1 MQEYSCFVS
10 QQCCRDSAYYTDVFS
25 NVNTYLQKKYKKLQ
39 INHKYRAFKAL
50 KLLLKPLVA
59 LFLAVYDKNTT
70 FVQKY
75 DKKPKCF

>member
-10 QQCCRDSAYYTDVFS
+10 QQCCRDSAYYTDVFL
-25 NVNTYLQKKYKKLQ
+25 NVNTYLQKKYKKIQ
-39 INHKYRAFKAL
+39 IYYKYRAFKAL

-70 FVQKY
+70 SVTKF
-75 DKKPKCF
+75 DK